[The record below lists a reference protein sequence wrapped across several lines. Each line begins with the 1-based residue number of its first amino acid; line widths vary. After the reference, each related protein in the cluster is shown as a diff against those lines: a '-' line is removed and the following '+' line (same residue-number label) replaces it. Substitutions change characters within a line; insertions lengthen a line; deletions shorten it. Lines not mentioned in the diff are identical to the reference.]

1 MNPKCNLYRNK
12 NNVIDW
18 ILYFLLYYFVKSALC
33 SEVVTY
39 FLIVPPGPV
48 RNYTGRP

>member
-1 MNPKCNLYRNK
+1 MNPICNLYRNK

-39 FLIVPPGPV
+39 CLIVPPGPV